1 MARHKT
7 LTLAESLAQK
17 GAELRTNEANE
28 AQSSKTFAELS
39 AEAAQN
45 SKIHAAH
52 AEAVEKATK
61 ILTDAGVEL

>member
-1 MARHKT
+1 MARKKLSLIDT
-7 LTLAESLAQK
+7 LTARRT
-17 GAELRTNEANE
+17 ELRTDEANE

-45 SKIHAAH
+45 SKTHAAH
-52 AEAVEKATK
+52 ATAVEQAIT